1 MRGARRTER
10 FPLGTRYAWLWLL
23 NCILSNPPGAGRLGF
38 APSAHDLPL
47 SSAGSAV
54 TRFSRVDGSASLR
67 LAAAFGFA
75 SFTSVRA
82 LHRSAACWSFSV
94 PARSPDHVGAF
105 FRNPR
110 CRTSASSFHE
120 RVLISRFPTT
130 SGPRHPC
137 GPCHHSQA
145 TRSQYLN
152 STSAP
157 LCLGVSKN
165 SPVRRPFFRFC
176 FPPP

>member
-1 MRGARRTER
+1 MRLHGAAEHRACCLLMVSRRSCSC
-10 FPLGTRYAWLWLL
+10 WL
-23 NCILSNPPGAGRLGF
+23 C
-38 APSAHDLPL
+38 SALDEWID
-47 SSAGSAV
+47 SSRCWCCGVNRASSSTPASRTDAAV
-54 TRFSRVDGSASLR
+54 AVVTSRSSSV
-67 LAAAFGFA
+67 AAFCTTGPP
-75 SFTSVRA
+75 
-82 LHRSAACWSFSV
+82 AACWSFSV

-120 RVLISRFPTT
+120 RALVSRFPTT

-137 GPCHHSQA
+137 GPCPHSQA
-145 TRSQYLN
+145 TRSQHLN

-165 SPVRRPFFRFC
+165 SPVRRPFLRFR
-176 FPPP
+176 FPPPKRLSA